1 MSAPESMTGNSWAA
15 RLLHEYVDAV
25 TDRAE
30 PHHLRGKERAH
41 HAHVEE
47 AAGPGWIWSVY
58 GALFSIGFS
67 VAVWLVLAGVAYEL
81 FA

>member
-25 TDRAE
+25 ADRTE
-30 PHHLRGKERAH
+30 PHHLGGEQRAH
-41 HAHVEE
+41 HARVEE
-47 AAGPGWIWSVY
+47 TAGPGWAWSVY
-58 GALFSIGFS
+58 GVLFSIGFS
-67 VAVWLVLAGVAYEL
+67 VVVWLVLAGLAYEL